1 MTRITELENQIKR
14 LEILLKVEKE
24 KEEEKNRLKIA
35 IPKPLEKI
43 DWSNLIKYCEDYLQ
57 SLAKREHCKDIDH
70 YTYEKVL
77 ETIYGDNVWDFINQ
91 FDE

>member
-43 DWSNLIKYCEDYLQ
+43 DWNNLIKYCEDYLQ
-57 SLAKREHCKDIDH
+57 NLAKREQCKDIDH
-70 YTYEKVL
+70 YTCEKVL